1 MADEK
6 LIELNKVYKSYGSLK
21 VLEDISLQVFK
32 GEIVSIIGPSGCGKT
47 TILNMIAGIISP
59 DEGQIWVD
67 ENKRMGY
74 VFQESRLI
82 PWKNVEKNI
91 WFVQKNY
98 SFDKK
103 KARKIREEL
112 LRLAGMERYT
122 SYFPSQLSGG
132 MRQKV
137 NLIRAL
143 CIFPDILL
151 LDEPFKS
158 MDRKSALVLEE
169 VILSMMEKRIQ
180 GVLMVTFDFERAIRM
195 SSKIYFL
202 SKKPTRVMRILE
214 RPFCQEIEEEKEK
227 GTDFLEKMEQF
238 SLRREKM
245 YLRTII
251 KKLGLKNLTPE
262 LGEDVK
268 IKGCH
273 ISDIMS
279 EVLANAS
286 EGDIWLTRQN
296 NPVVIALA
304 SLKRIPAILLVDG
317 RKPLPEMLDKAKEE
331 KIVVLTTPMSYF
343 EVAGRLYQ
351 MDFSRNRE
359 PVFHN

>member
-1 MADEK
+1 MAGEK
-6 LIELNKVYKSYGSLK
+6 LIELNKVYKSYGSLR
-21 VLEDISLQVFK
+21 VLKNISIRVFK

-47 TILNMIAGIISP
+47 TILNMIAGIVSP
-59 DEGQIWVD
+59 DRGKVWVC

-91 WFVQKNY
+91 LFVQKNY
-98 SFDKK
+98 PFD
-103 KARKIREEL
+103 REEARRVREKL
-112 LRLAGMERYT
+112 LKLVAMERYA

-132 MRQKV
+132 MKQKV

-143 CIFPDILL
+143 CILPDILL

-158 MDRKSALVLEE
+158 MDRESASV
-169 VILSMMEKRIQ
+169 MEKAILRMREGKLQ
-180 GVLMVTFDFERAIRM
+180 GILMVTFDLERAIRM
-195 SSKIYFL
+195 STRIYLL
-202 SKKPTRVMRILE
+202 SHKPTKVIKVLE
-214 RPFCQEIEEEKEK
+214 PPFSEELRKDEEENVN
-227 GTDFLEKMEQF
+227 FLRYGKNF
-238 SLRREKM
+238 SLRRRTMNLK
-245 YLRTII
+245 TII
-251 KKLGLKNLTPE
+251 EKLGLKNLTPE
-262 LGEDVK
+262 LGEDVE

-296 NPVVIALA
+296 NPVIVALA
-304 SLKRIPAILLVDG
+304 SLKRIPIVLLVDG
-317 RKPLPEMLDKAKEE
+317 REPVPEMLDKALKE
-331 KIVVLTTPMSYF
+331 KIVILTTPMSYF

-351 MDFSRNRE
+351 MGFSREKE